1 MAAPAAKKRLSLAVV
16 GHPGCGKSTLMGHLL
31 YALGNIDQDK
41 YKATEAKAAERDRRS
56 SRYAM
61 VHNTLLSP
69 LEHYLENV
77 CSENTLLKRSIL
89 SFCSY

>member
-16 GHPGCGKSTLMGHLL
+16 GHPGCGKSTLIGHLL
-31 YALGNIDQDK
+31 YALGNIDEEK

-61 VHNTLLSP
+61 VHQPPHNHDIELR
-69 LEHYLENV
+69 
-77 CSENTLLKRSIL
+77 K
-89 SFCSY
+89 